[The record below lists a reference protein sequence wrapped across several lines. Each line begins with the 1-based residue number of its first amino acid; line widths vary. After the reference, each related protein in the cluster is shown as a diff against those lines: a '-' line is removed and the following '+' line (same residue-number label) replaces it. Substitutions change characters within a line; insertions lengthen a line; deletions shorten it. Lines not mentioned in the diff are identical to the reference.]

1 MQSDKLTGDFHL
13 QNFDAVDPGSLAP
26 WYARFG
32 HTLDVLQAFNH
43 SGVAKELMVLAGG
56 YTPDPDNDVWVTE
69 DGSESIFFSA
79 HPETRSTAV
88 CTVLVMCGIQYASPK
103 ANTCFALS
111 ADIVRDIPRFCVFE
125 KIATDDAMV
134 GWRTTTM

>member
-79 HPETRSTAV
+79 HPRNTV
-88 CTVLVMCGIQYASPK
+88 YCCTILVMCDIQYASPK

-111 ADIVRDIPRFCVFE
+111 ADIVRDIP
-125 KIATDDAMV
+125 
-134 GWRTTTM
+134 